1 MIVTEYY
8 ATRKDGVV
16 LNRAYSNQNR
26 YIIDNGI
33 EYKEIIYLSSIN
45 KYFTESEREIEEKEG
60 LKWH

>member
-8 ATRKDGVV
+8 AKRRDGVV

-26 YIIDNGI
+26 YVIDNGA

-60 LKWH
+60 LK

>member
-1 MIVTEYY
+1 MIVTEFY

-16 LNRAYSNQNR
+16 LNRAYSNLNR
-26 YIIDNGI
+26 YIIDNGA

-60 LKWH
+60 LK

>member
-26 YIIDNGI
+26 YIIDNGV

-60 LKWH
+60 LK

>member
-26 YIIDNGI
+26 YIIDNGA

-60 LKWH
+60 LK

>member
-1 MIVTEYY
+1 MIITEKYM
-8 ATRKDGVV
+8 TRKDGVV

-26 YIIDNGI
+26 YIIDNGV

-60 LKWH
+60 LK

>member
-16 LNRAYSNQNR
+16 LNRAYSNLNR
-26 YIIDNGI
+26 YVIDNGI

-45 KYFTESEREIEEKEG
+45 KNITESEREIEEE
-60 LKWH
+60 

>member
-45 KYFTESEREIEEKEG
+45 KNITESEREIEEE
-60 LKWH
+60 